1 MANLANIRLNRKK
14 PIICVPCTGETVGDI
29 CYCCQQIR
37 EKPHDIIEYNAGTFN
52 GLPNLSQLWNALL
65 MITQATNEGTFIFK
79 CEKKDLPEY
88 CRTERDYKD
97 IMTFALRSGLPVAL
111 EIAADTDPDLIAD
124 LSEQCMDTGLIPIIS
139 LSLDAASDAASL
151 EQRLTDLSDLEARTF
166 HITFPAQTTD
176 DIDAVLQAVRDFLQ
190 ENYEF
195 KVIIQPT
202 GPVAKAELLKG
213 NTFDSPILYAAVN
226 EETESLPSCTDLRRV
241 LDEKGL

>member
-1 MANLANIRLNRKK
+1 
-14 PIICVPCTGETVGDI
+14 
-29 CYCCQQIR
+29 
-37 EKPHDIIEYNAGTFN
+37 
-52 GLPNLSQLWNALL
+52 
-65 MITQATNEGTFIFK
+65 
-79 CEKKDLPEY
+79 
-88 CRTERDYKD
+88 
-97 IMTFALRSGLPVAL
+97 
-111 EIAADTDPDLIAD
+111 
-124 LSEQCMDTGLIPIIS
+124 MDTGLIPIIS

-151 EQRLTDLSDLEARTF
+151 EQRLADLSDLEARTF

>member
-1 MANLANIRLNRKK
+1 
-14 PIICVPCTGETVGDI
+14 
-29 CYCCQQIR
+29 
-37 EKPHDIIEYNAGTFN
+37 
-52 GLPNLSQLWNALL
+52 

-97 IMTFALRSGLPVAL
+97 IMTFALRSGLPDAL
-111 EIAADTDPDLIAD
+111 EIADDTDPDLIAD